1 MPRVTLA
8 RAWNPGEEYYVPGD
22 EVDVDD
28 DVAAW
33 LKRTGAVARHAR
45 NRSKEPDADAA
56 AKVDDVPDEEPDA
69 DAAEKSEKSEK
80 RPARTAS
87 LDTWKAFA
95 EKQGIQ
101 TKGMSKQDIIAAT
114 A

>member
-8 RAWNPGEEYYVPGD
+8 RAWNPGEERYVPGD

-33 LKRTGAVARHAR
+33 LTRTGAVARPTR
-45 NRSKEPDADAA
+45 KRKAA
-56 AKVDDVPDEEPDA
+56 PAAGDES
-69 DAAEKSEKSEK
+69 AAEAPAAESSSEDDGDEDK

>member
-8 RAWNPGEEYYVPGD
+8 RAWNPGEEHYVPGD

-28 DVAAW
+28 DVASW
-33 LKRTGAVARHAR
+33 LTRTGAVARPAR
-45 NRSKEPDADAA
+45 QRPKGAEEPAETGADSPAGEPDEPAETAA
-56 AKVDDVPDEEPDA
+56 
-69 DAAEKSEKSEK
+69 K

>member
-45 NRSKEPDADAA
+45 KRPKKPDAETA
-56 AKVDDVPDEEPDA
+56 AKADAVPAEEPDA
-69 DAAEKSEKSEK
+69 ETAEKSDK

>member
-1 MPRVTLA
+1 M
-8 RAWNPGEEYYVPGD
+8 
-22 EVDVDD
+22 DD
-28 DVAAW
+28 DVASW
-33 LKRTGAVARHAR
+33 LTRTGAVARHAR
-45 NRSKEPDADAA
+45 KRSK
-56 AKVDDVPDEEPDA
+56 VPDEPADTEPDSESEEPDEPA
-69 DAAEKSEKSEK
+69 DTEDK

>member
-1 MPRVTLA
+1 MPTITLA
-8 RAWNPGEEYYVPGD
+8 RAWNPGAEHHAPGD

-33 LKRTGAVARHAR
+33 LTRTGAVARPTRKRKAAPAV
-45 NRSKEPDADAA
+45 EPSE
-56 AKVDDVPDEEPDA
+56 DES
-69 DAAEKSEKSEK
+69 AAEAPAVEPSEDDGDEDK